1 MDAQNIYESL
11 KEKTP
16 EEQLELTGAMLEADP
31 DSAPV
36 HIARG
41 KALWRLGRRG
51 EAMSEY
57 SIADRLAPDG
67 EARTLIDHSNA
78 IMDFFNPDLLNP

>member
-1 MDAQNIYESL
+1 MEAQNIESL
-11 KEKTP
+11 KDKTP
-16 EEQLELTGAMLEADP
+16 ERQLELTALWLKMSP
-31 DSAPV
+31 DDASL

-51 EAMSEY
+51 EAISEY
-57 SIADRLAPDG
+57 SVADRLAPDG
-67 EARTLIDHSNA
+67 DARTLLDHSAA